1 MSLNMGAGLNGW
13 LLLSFIYSIKLL
25 SLKLQRLQVQVNWN
39 SIFHVNDLIIKG
51 FRVIRLY

>member
-1 MSLNMGAGLNGW
+1 MSMNMGAGLNGW
-13 LLLSFIYSIKLL
+13 LLLSYIYSIKLL

-51 FRVIRLY
+51 FRVIRFY